1 MFGCNFQNNLLVCS
15 CGEDDAM
22 VMGEDVD
29 KGRDVS
35 ESFGKVI
42 DEGAKEDVNEV
53 VVDQNVFF

>member
-1 MFGCNFQNNLLVCS
+1 
-15 CGEDDAM
+15 
-22 VMGEDVD
+22 MGEDVD

-53 VVDQNVFF
+53 VVD